1 MSARYSHIDIA
12 KGLGILA
19 VVGLHSG
26 FHVNAWIGWEMPLF
40 FFLSGIFTPPLPNKN
55 FLKSKINRL
64 LVPACF
70 FYSPI
75 LLYNCIYY
83 VMNFGKLSLVDCF
96 KNCAIPTA
104 LWFLIA
110 LFYISVMY
118 WAVKTVIKSQIGLI
132 FVAVVA
138 LVMGYL
144 LSYWQVPQIAFMNT
158 SITSLFFYLL
168 GNIFSSK
175 IKGLGHVNKWIS
187 LLLGS
192 CLLVGSQFL
201 YEVDHCYIFYRNN
214 ELNAPIYMVAII
226 ALSGIVGV
234 LYLSNF
240 LSHIKV
246 ISVGLSYFGEN
257 SLVILCVHLYVWKFI
272 QFLHFPNWI
281 QFVTITGCMIPS
293 IWFLKRF
300 CPKLSGYQPFF

>member
-96 KNCAIPTA
+96 KIVRSRQPCG
-104 LWFLIA
+104 FL
-110 LFYISVMY
+110 
-118 WAVKTVIKSQIGLI
+118 
-132 FVAVVA
+132 
-138 LVMGYL
+138 
-144 LSYWQVPQIAFMNT
+144 
-158 SITSLFFYLL
+158 
-168 GNIFSSK
+168 
-175 IKGLGHVNKWIS
+175 
-187 LLLGS
+187 
-192 CLLVGSQFL
+192 
-201 YEVDHCYIFYRNN
+201 
-214 ELNAPIYMVAII
+214 
-226 ALSGIVGV
+226 
-234 LYLSNF
+234 
-240 LSHIKV
+240 
-246 ISVGLSYFGEN
+246 
-257 SLVILCVHLYVWKFI
+257 
-272 QFLHFPNWI
+272 
-281 QFVTITGCMIPS
+281 
-293 IWFLKRF
+293 
-300 CPKLSGYQPFF
+300 